1 MSATS
6 IPAFHV
12 SGVSKAKG
20 KGDVFIDSRK
30 DAVSSGIFHIEID
43 VHFDPAGADNYPG
56 GSLSIKTDMSD
67 GAKGVFIAST
77 FELINSYGKHN
88 PTIYLTGQCKSD
100 AASTAPLRGC
110 RYWVMVA
117 NNTKD
122 NKGTPDIVGFCIHDR
137 NGNRIAYGTGPLKG
151 DIDVAPN

>member
-1 MSATS
+1 MSTT
-6 IPAFHV
+6 IPAFHA
-12 SGVSKAKG
+12 SGFSRAKG

-30 DAVSSGIFHIEID
+30 DAASSGIFHIEID
-43 VHFDPAGADNYPG
+43 VHFDPAGADNYPA
-56 GSLSIKTDMSD
+56 GSLLIKTDMND
-67 GAKGVFIAST
+67 GAKGVFIASSI
-77 FELINSYGKHN
+77 ELINSYGKLN

-100 AASTAPLRGC
+100 AAAAAPLRGC

-117 NNTKD
+117 NNSRE

-137 NGNRIAYGTGPLKG
+137 NGNRVAYGTGPLKG